1 MKHNI
6 EDNFGSISIYI
17 DNKKNNTSKAINI
30 PSRKPSI
37 WIPNE
42 KITNCFK
49 CRSEF
54 SLLNR
59 KHHCRSCGRIFL

>member
-30 PSRKPSI
+30 PSRKQI
-37 WIPNE
+37 
-42 KITNCFK
+42 
-49 CRSEF
+49 
-54 SLLNR
+54 
-59 KHHCRSCGRIFL
+59 GRAHV